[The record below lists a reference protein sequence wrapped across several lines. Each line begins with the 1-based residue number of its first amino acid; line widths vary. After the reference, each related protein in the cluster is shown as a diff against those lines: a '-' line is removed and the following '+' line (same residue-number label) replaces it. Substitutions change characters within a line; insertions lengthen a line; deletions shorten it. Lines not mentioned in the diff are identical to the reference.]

1 MIHTKFTQVFEDE
14 DLPSI
19 FVGKFLGVGYIA
31 IGLILSP
38 PPPCIVESTSRAE
51 YQDLVT
57 IPNIDH
63 KWKQIGIALGIDSP
77 SLNAIAAKNLPPAR
91 SKREMFR
98 LVTKKG
104 ATWRDLIIALS
115 DVGLKSVIA
124 DVSSMYEISL
134 NGLSRYVNSDSASKV
149 SFNYRV

>member
-1 MIHTKFTQVFEDE
+1 MPPSHT
-14 DLPSI
+14 
-19 FVGKFLGVGYIA
+19 YI
-31 IGLILSP
+31 
-38 PPPCIVESTSRAE
+38 ESTARVE

-77 SLNAIAAKNLPPAR
+77 SLNAIAAKNLPPAK
-91 SKREMFR
+91 SKREMIR

-134 NGLSRYVNSDSASKV
+134 NGLSRYVNSDSATKV
-149 SFNYRV
+149 SFKFI